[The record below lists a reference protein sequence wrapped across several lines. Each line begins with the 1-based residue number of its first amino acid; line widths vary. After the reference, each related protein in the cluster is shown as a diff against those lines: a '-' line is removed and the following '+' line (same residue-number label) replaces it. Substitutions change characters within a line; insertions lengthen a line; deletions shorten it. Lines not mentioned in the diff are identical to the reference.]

1 MDKKAFRANV
11 LYLLEQDVSGLST
24 EKRIK
29 FMKKWI
35 RDYEQESQEASKAED
50 TQDQIKVGILVRT
63 TMEKIVREQLMT
75 IDRTEL
81 LLDAKYC
88 KSTFDIN
95 YPFLKKVVWDSPLSD
110 QRKINGYDRYWAKD
124 ITINQEKY
132 LICNDWYERN
142 KPKFLKW
149 LKEIENK

>member
-1 MDKKAFRANV
+1 MDKRAFRANV
-11 LYLLEQDVSGLST
+11 LYILEQDVSGLST
-24 EKRIK
+24 EKKIK

-35 RDYEQESQEASKAED
+35 RDYEQESQEASKVED
-50 TQDQIKVGILVRT
+50 THDLIKVGILVRT

-81 LLDAKYC
+81 LLDVKYC

-124 ITINQEKY
+124 ITINQERY